1 MHMIK
6 KIFLAIFIVLVFIV
20 GIVVF
25 NTLRF
30 SKEIVTKPAKELP
43 NLPDSAIS
51 HMQQAIHF
59 KTISAGDG
67 QPVDTAQYLAF
78 WLFVEKNYPLVHQ
91 ALTHQ
96 SFNGLSRL
104 YKWEGKHPEQKPYVL
119 MAHYDVVPVE
129 AATEKLWTVPAFEG
143 ILKNDTIYGRGAA
156 DDKSSL
162 ISILEAAEKLLADHF
177 QPERT
182 IYFSFGNDE
191 ETIGH
196 GAQAIAKYLDE
207 NKIHPEVVLDEGGEI
222 TEENF
227 TELKRPVA
235 LIAVA
240 EKGYMSFDLTVEMHG
255 GHSSTPA
262 PETAIDVLNKG
273 LVHLRKKQ
281 MPYQF
286 LPVIHEMLNRVG
298 PGMPFM
304 QRMAIA
310 NTWLFEKQ
318 LVSEMEKDKSSN
330 ALFHTTIVPTIIQ
343 AGIKDNVIPTVA
355 KATVNTRILPGTS
368 VEQVEEFMNK
378 QINDARVKITHYSP
392 PDKVGPAASY
402 ESVAY
407 KKVENATYQIMKSVI
422 PVPFL
427 SVGAT
432 DSKYFQ
438 TIADGVIKFSPTVD
452 AKGFHG
458 IDERIGVSDLKR
470 MVYFYQIMM
479 QEAGK

>member
-1 MHMIK
+1 MIK
-6 KIFLAIFIVLVFIV
+6 KIFLSILLIVLVV
-20 GIVVF
+20 TGVVIF
-25 NTLRF
+25 NTIRF
-30 SKEIVTKPAKELP
+30 SKAIATKPSKEIP

-51 HMQQAIHF
+51 HMQQAIQF
-59 KTISAGDG
+59 KTVSAGDAM
-67 QPVDTAQYLAF
+67 PVDTAQYLAF
-78 WLFVEKNYPLVHQ
+78 WQFIEKNYPLVHK
-91 ALTHQ
+91 TISHQ
-96 SFNGLSRL
+96 TFKELSRL
-104 YKWEGKHPEQKPYVL
+104 YKWEGKHPELKPYVL

-129 AATEKLWTVPAFEG
+129 GATEKQWTVPAFEG
-143 ILKNDTIYGRGAA
+143 LLKNDTIYGRGAA

-162 ISILEAAEKLLADHF
+162 ISILEAAEKLLASNF

-191 ETIGH
+191 ETIGQ
-196 GAQAIAKYLDE
+196 GAQAIAKYLED

-240 EKGYMSFDLTVEMHG
+240 EKGYMSFELTVEMHG

-273 LVHLRKKQ
+273 LVHLREKQ

-286 LPVIHEMLNRVG
+286 LPVIKEMLNRVG
-298 PGMPFM
+298 PGMPFT

-310 NTWLFEKQ
+310 NPWLFEKQ
-318 LVSEMEKDKSSN
+318 LVAEMEKDKSSN
-330 ALFHTTIVPTIIQ
+330 ALFHTTIVPTMIQ
-343 AGIKDNVIPTVA
+343 TGIKDNVIPTVA
-355 KATVNTRILPGTS
+355 KAIVNTRILPGTT
-368 VEQVEEFMNK
+368 VEQVEAFMML
-378 QINDARVKITHYSP
+378 QINDGRVKITHYSP

-438 TIADGVIKFSPTVD
+438 SIADGVIKFSPTID

-470 MVYFYQIMM
+470 MVYFYQIIM